1 MGADRKM
8 QAALLRGDSVQ
19 TVMRRQRTA
28 DEEERLVKLF
38 TQWANFLLERRG
50 LQIESVGKDISDGL
64 ILIQLAEILT
74 NVPVAKHQECP
85 TLLIHN
91 IENLTIALEHFT
103 VHGGVDSS
111 YVSPSALANN
121 DVKQILS
128 LFWMFALK
136 FKMKDL
142 KNRWAELQRNGAKHN
157 QFVQLKKDMK
167 QITDDGLGAPLLPR
181 SAMMTIKRNDDQVRN
196 LLKQQAMSKYVAAA
210 ESLRQW
216 VETTTTELEEANR
229 ALDVESAAGPPGPGP
244 AIIAH
249 AENLRSARES
259 FRGQEKAINEGKL
272 KRKTLAED
280 AYIEMKKA
288 GCSDPAYCPF
298 ATVEECTNKLEGVL
312 FERRRKLD
320 EHLRRADEEAER
332 EREQARLREA
342 ASTRLAQQLEAE
354 RERQEEEKKRMEF
367 DLRERARLL
376 KQELLKLKGEERPG
390 SAVVAGGAGLTAAG
404 RPSSG
409 AGLVRSDSGGLV
421 NRSSSDADKPQLD
434 PRKILNAECT
444 TGSMG
449 SFLLRRQTRREE
461 EGAPC
466 TSCKKL
472 LGNTL
477 MLLVDGKELFHSTCF
492 VCKRCGKEFDD
503 YYYEHR
509 GEVPLC
515 FEHYAEASG
524 LSCNGCGQ
532 VIRTSTV
539 TLAMGKKWHSHCFA
553 CVSCHTVLKDGHY
566 VHEGQPYCQLDFY
579 RAKGLLCVRCETP
592 VGVGDKSFEGRAWHK
607 SCWTC
612 TTCNRPFG
620 KDGFYGVNGLPFC
633 GTHYEE
639 MELRGQTKTGGGGDK
654 FGSWSRRMQGS
665 GGLTEGMTMS
675 ASGVPLPSRSRG
687 GGGLFGDN
695 SGEWDDEE
703 RSRRRREQLAREKE
717 KEEAVLRADMDR
729 RKREQL
735 EREKEAY
742 VKELERKKREIE
754 RDLEREQWRSLDRER
769 ERDRDHSS
777 RDRDRDRYSS
787 GRDRESSLGRDGGRS
802 RSQTARE
809 SDRDRD
815 RDLRDPRDRD
825 REREL
830 RDRDRDRDPRDRD
843 RERSRDRDGG
853 RSDKGSLGKDRDKE
867 LRERR
872 ASMSYTSGGSGRRS
886 HY

>member
-1 MGADRKM
+1 
-8 QAALLRGDSVQ
+8 
-19 TVMRRQRTA
+19 
-28 DEEERLVKLF
+28 LF
-38 TQWANFLLERRG
+38 EFA
-50 LQIESVGKDISDGL
+50 
-64 ILIQLAEILT
+64 
-74 NVPVAKHQECP
+74 
-85 TLLIHN
+85 
-91 IENLTIALEHFT
+91 HF
-103 VHGGVDSS
+103 
-111 YVSPSALANN
+111 PLPPPNAALANN

-142 KNRWAELQRNGAKHN
+142 KNRWAELQRKYFPLSSLLLGSSVPTMFLFAYLWTSTQRSGAKHN

-259 FRGQEKAINEGKL
+259 FRDQEKAINEGKL

-444 TGSMG
+444 TGSSYAPYLTHSVVCVCVCVSLMRLPWGWYIVVG

-477 MLLVDGKELFHSTCF
+477 MLLVDGKVR
-492 VCKRCGKEFDD
+492 VCRTHTTARTHA
-503 YYYEHR
+503 HR
-509 GEVPLC
+509 
-515 FEHYAEASG
+515 
-524 LSCNGCGQ
+524 
-532 VIRTSTV
+532 RTRS
-539 TLAMGKKWHSHCFA
+539 
-553 CVSCHTVLKDGHY
+553 
-566 VHEGQPYCQLDFY
+566 
-579 RAKGLLCVRCETP
+579 LLL
-592 VGVGDKSFEGRAWHK
+592 GRA
-607 SCWTC
+607 
-612 TTCNRPFG
+612 F
-620 KDGFYGVNGLPFC
+620 
-633 GTHYEE
+633 
-639 MELRGQTKTGGGGDK
+639 TGGPNAG
-654 FGSWSRRMQGS
+654 
-665 GGLTEGMTMS
+665 
-675 ASGVPLPSRSRG
+675 AVP
-687 GGGLFGDN
+687 FD
-695 SGEWDDEE
+695 
-703 RSRRRREQLAREKE
+703 
-717 KEEAVLRADMDR
+717 VLRVQAV
-729 RKREQL
+729 REG
-735 EREKEAY
+735 
-742 VKELERKKREIE
+742 V
-754 RDLEREQWRSLDRER
+754 
-769 ERDRDHSS
+769 
-777 RDRDRDRYSS
+777 
-787 GRDRESSLGRDGGRS
+787 
-802 RSQTARE
+802 
-809 SDRDRD
+809 
-815 RDLRDPRDRD
+815 
-825 REREL
+825 
-830 RDRDRDRDPRDRD
+830 
-843 RERSRDRDGG
+843 
-853 RSDKGSLGKDRDKE
+853 
-867 LRERR
+867 
-872 ASMSYTSGGSGRRS
+872 
-886 HY
+886 